1 MDAAF
6 TVGDL
11 VQMRT
16 AQLSGNM
23 AGTQMGDGLDG
34 IFAALFA
41 QMMGDTSSL
50 QSQNADELIAGIL
63 DGQGT
68 KKDEPNV
75 QAMELLAGSLF
86 GLQTINPE
94 LMQQYEELVQSM
106 QSVSAGGMG
115 GMDMASLVQYVLMQQ
130 ASSPESAQMLADA
143 FDQARADTFADR
155 LTDVDAE
162 WDAYFSELVPEGT
175 APTLETRAMKTEAD
189 ALMEQMRAQSAVRSV
204 RETLGTKQNAGGE
217 KTQPLDIE
225 ALQQA
230 VNNRQYAVDPA
241 AQREQTAD
249 INNIAEQLKTGIL
262 DNVKQGK
269 NEFTVR
275 LKPEGMGE
283 IMVKFTEEKNE
294 IALRI
299 VTTSASVGR
308 MIAND
313 VAVLQNALRPL
324 RAQVQEI
331 VTVQPAD
338 QSYAAGAALADDQA
352 GRQQFAWQ
360 NNDGQQSG
368 TSSRSRRNRGNGFEA
383 AIDAVDEVQE
393 APDDTNVNLLI

>member
-41 QMMGDTSSL
+41 QMMGDTSAL

-63 DGQGT
+63 DGRGT
-68 KKDEPNV
+68 KKEDEPNL
-75 QAMELLAGSLF
+75 QAMELLAASLF
-86 GLQTINPE
+86 GVQAVNPDMVGQYE
-94 LMQQYEELVQSM
+94 DLMQMLGAS
-106 QSVSAGGMG
+106 SVNAAGGM
-115 GMDMASLVQYVLMQQ
+115 DPSQLIQYMLMQQ
-130 ASSPESAQMLADA
+130 AGSPESAQMLADA
-143 FDQARADTFADR
+143 FDQARAETAADS
-155 LTDVDAE
+155 LPAIDAE
-162 WDAYFSELVPEGT
+162 WDAYFADLMPEGNVQ
-175 APTLETRAMKTEAD
+175 TLEAGEGKTEAD
-189 ALMEQMRAQSAVRSV
+189 ALIEQMRAQSALRSV
-204 RETLGTKQNAGGE
+204 RETLGTKARTGE
-217 KTQPLDIE
+217 TKAQPLDIE

-230 VNNRQYAVDPA
+230 VNNRQFAVDPS
-241 AQREQTAD
+241 AQREQTTD
-249 INNIAEQLKTGIL
+249 ISNIAEQLKTGIL
-262 DNVKQGK
+262 DNLKQG
-269 NEFTVR
+269 NSQFVVR

-283 IMVKFTEEKNE
+283 ITVRFTENKNE

-299 VTTSASVGR
+299 VTSSASVGK

-331 VTVQPAD
+331 VTVPPAN
-338 QSYAAGAALADDQA
+338 QSYAAGTALAGDQA
-352 GRQQFAWQ
+352 GQQQFAWR
-360 NNDGQQSG
+360 NNEGQQSG
-368 TSSRSRRNRGNGFEA
+368 TYARRRRGNDFEA
-383 AIDAVDEVQE
+383 AIDAVEETQE